1 VVTINSKEIKM
12 RKVNT
17 NVSTVIEEIEK
28 LKGSNISMEIN
39 KGRKRIEKYQG
50 IIENVYP
57 SIFTVNI
64 GDGKNPLSYSY
75 NEVLCGDVVINKL
88 QTN

>member
-1 VVTINSKEIKM
+1 M
-12 RKVNT
+12 RKVNYS
-17 NVSTVIEEIEK
+17 VRSVIEEIER
-28 LKGSNISMEIN
+28 LKGSSISMEVS
-39 KGRKRIEKYQG
+39 KGRRKIEKYQG

-75 NEVLCGDVVINKL
+75 TEVLCGDVVINELKI
-88 QTN
+88 N

>member
-1 VVTINSKEIKM
+1 M

-39 KGRKRIEKYQG
+39 KGRKKIEKYQG

-75 NEVLCGDVVINKL
+75 NEVLCGDVTISKL
-88 QTN
+88 GTN

>member
-1 VVTINSKEIKM
+1 M
-12 RKVNT
+12 RKVNH
-17 NVSTVIEEIEK
+17 NVSTVIEEIER
-28 LKGSNISMEIN
+28 LKGSSISMKIN
-39 KGRKRIEKYQG
+39 KGRKKVEKYQG

-75 NEVLCGDVVINKL
+75 TEVLCGDVVISEIKEN
-88 QTN
+88 

>member
-1 VVTINSKEIKM
+1 M

-28 LKGSNISMEIN
+28 LKGSSISLELN
-39 KGRKRIEKYQG
+39 KGRRKIEKYQG

-88 QTN
+88 STN

>member
-1 VVTINSKEIKM
+1 M
-12 RKVNT
+12 RKVNYS
-17 NVSTVIEEIEK
+17 VSNIIEEIGR
-28 LKGSNISMEIN
+28 LKGENISMQIN
-39 KGRKRIEKYQG
+39 KGRKKIEKYQG

-75 NEVLCGDVVINKL
+75 NEVLCGDVVISKL
-88 QTN
+88 GTN